1 MFLKFPL
8 CAVMVPPLVLVLC
21 RWVLCDEIFWSHMRL
36 PSKCEDCTCMGLV
49 FCVWGGWRGG
59 VWVTD
64 AVRLYRTRC
73 AIPSHPSAS
82 PPGSRG
88 ASQRSVR
95 QDLWGKFSPNPLLH
109 FLTEENNRAELAN
122 KMGTLMYAPDS
133 LPLLRCSAVGLKL
146 NSHLTWFTTLGAIL
160 NLANFTEYSKT
171 PSENISRVG
180 PRMLN
185 IESEFYQ
192 SD

>member
-1 MFLKFPL
+1 M
-8 CAVMVPPLVLVLC
+8 
-21 RWVLCDEIFWSHMRL
+21 EL

-122 KMGTLMYAPDS
+122 KMGTLMYAPDFPPPAAMLS
-133 LPLLRCSAVGLKL
+133 RWIKIKL
-146 NSHLTWFTTLGAIL
+146 TPDFIHYMGMVFKSKEMKMPSQLFSWGRSECQIFCQ
-160 NLANFTEYSKT
+160 NFICLI
-171 PSENISRVG
+171 N
-180 PRMLN
+180 
-185 IESEFYQ
+185 
-192 SD
+192 

>member
-1 MFLKFPL
+1 
-8 CAVMVPPLVLVLC
+8 
-21 RWVLCDEIFWSHMRL
+21 
-36 PSKCEDCTCMGLV
+36 MGLV

-133 LPLLRCSAVGLKL
+133 PPPAAVLSRWIKIKL
-146 NSHLTWFTTLGAIL
+146 TPHLIHYLGCWASIQL
-160 NLANFTEYSKT
+160 NFTENLKT
-171 PSENISRVG
+171 PCENISRVG

-185 IESEFYQ
+185 IESEFYR

>member
-1 MFLKFPL
+1 M
-8 CAVMVPPLVLVLC
+8 
-21 RWVLCDEIFWSHMRL
+21 EL

-49 FCVWGGWRGG
+49 VCVWGGWRGG

-95 QDLWGKFSPNPLLH
+95 QDLWGKFSSNPRLH
-109 FLTEENNRAELAN
+109 FLTEENNRAELPD

-133 LPLLRCSAVGLKL
+133 PPPAAMLSRWIKIKLTPHLIHYLGCWASIQPILLRIQRRLVK
-146 NSHLTWFTTLGAIL
+146 
-160 NLANFTEYSKT
+160 
-171 PSENISRVG
+171 ISQEWG
-180 PRMLN
+180 P
-185 IESEFYQ
+185 EC
-192 SD
+192 